1 MKNTLFI
8 FLCLLTLTACESTDT
23 AQNVLTSDIAN
34 FWEAYDQIKT
44 TSDPQLQ
51 KTYLRDLFLDK
62 GTPGLEAIM
71 KARRY
76 TAASYLDAINNYPS
90 FWESI
95 RDNTLKAD
103 QLAPEL
109 EMGIEQLRAIY
120 PDLKPAKIYFTIGA
134 LKTNGTAMDDLVLIG
149 SELAMA
155 DESAVTD
162 DLPENFG
169 HLRDFFDGN
178 PSEHIVFLNIHEYV
192 HTQQKTHGGYD
203 LLSQSLFEGI
213 AEFIPVIAMGK
224 PSPTPAIAYG
234 KANEEQIK
242 EAFSQEMFS
251 PFYNNW
257 IWNSTNNV
265 FGVRDLGYYVGYAIA
280 AQHYEAALDK
290 EAAIKTL
297 IELDFED
304 PKEIEAFV
312 EQTGYFSR
320 PLAEL
325 KAAFEASRPK
335 VSSLQPFENGSQTV
349 DPNITAFT
357 LDFSEP
363 LDSRFRNFDYGPLGE
378 DAVLMI
384 RDLID
389 FSPDG
394 TNATFEI
401 AMDPGKRYQIVVD
414 QGFRTKGG
422 IPLQPYLIDFK
433 TAAE

>member
-1 MKNTLFI
+1 MKNTLSLLI
-8 FLCLLTLTACESTDT
+8 CLLALTACEPADT
-23 AQNVLTSDIAN
+23 TQNVLTSDIAN

-44 TSDPQLQ
+44 TSDPVLQ
-51 KTYLRDLFLDK
+51 KEYLVGSFIDK

-76 TAASYLDAINNYPS
+76 TVESYLDAINDYPS

-95 RDNTLKAD
+95 RENTLKAD

-109 EMGIEQLRAIY
+109 EAGIEQLRAIY

-134 LKTNGTAMDDLVLIG
+134 LKTNGTAMDGLVLIG

-155 DESAVTD
+155 DQSAVTD

-169 HLRDFFDGN
+169 HLRAFFDGN
-178 PSEHIVFLNIHEYV
+178 PREHIVFLNIHEYV

-213 AEFIPVIAMGK
+213 AEFIPVIAMGT

-234 KANEEQIK
+234 KAHDEQIK
-242 EAFSQEMFS
+242 EAFSREMFS

-257 IWNSTNNV
+257 IWNNTNNA

-280 AQHYEAALDK
+280 AQYYEAVADK
-290 EAAIKTL
+290 AAAIKTL
-297 IELDFED
+297 IELDFDD
-304 PKEIEAFV
+304 PQEIEAFV
-312 EQTGYFSR
+312 EQSGYFSR

-325 KAAFEASRPK
+325 KAAFEASRPQ

-349 DPNITAFT
+349 DPKLTAFT
-357 LDFSEP
+357 LEFSEP
-363 LDSRFRNFDYGPLGE
+363 LDDRFRNFDYGPLGE
-378 DAVLMI
+378 DAVLKI
-384 RDLID
+384 RDLIR
-389 FSPDG
+389 FAPDG
-394 TNATFEI
+394 TTATFEI
-401 AMDPGKRYQIVVD
+401 TMDPGKRYQIVVD
-414 QGFRTKGG
+414 QGFRTKEG
-422 IPLQPYLIDFK
+422 IPLQPYLIDIK
-433 TAAE
+433 TAVE